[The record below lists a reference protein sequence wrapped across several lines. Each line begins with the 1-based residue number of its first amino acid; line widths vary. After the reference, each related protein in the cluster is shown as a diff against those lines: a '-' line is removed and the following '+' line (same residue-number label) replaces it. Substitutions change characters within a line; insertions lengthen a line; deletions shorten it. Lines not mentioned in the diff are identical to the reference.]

1 MTDSVTDMR
10 DMTRTWPALCALG
23 AGLVHLAISASSPW
37 WWALALISIGALEVA
52 WSLAYLIR
60 GAPFMPRAMLA
71 VSLAPVA
78 VLGSLVVLGL
88 MTQHASAMT
97 MHAGMTA
104 AVTLPVL
111 PFSAATAL
119 NLVVA
124 GRCAVQL
131 RRNRTATAQSVHQ
144 PGPVRAIT
152 GILLGAALVALI
164 TVPALGSTDAGHEAS
179 MHMTM

>member
-1 MTDSVTDMR
+1 MTDGVTDMR

-37 WWALALISIGALEVA
+37 WWSLALISIGALEVA
-52 WSLAYLIR
+52 WSLMYLIR
-60 GAPFMPRAMLA
+60 GTPVMPRGMLA
-71 VSLAPVA
+71 VSLSPVA

-97 MHAGMTA
+97 MHTGITA
-104 AVTLPVL
+104 ALTVPVL
-111 PFSAATAL
+111 SFTAATVL
-119 NLVVA
+119 DLVVA
-124 GRCAVQL
+124 GSCAVHL
-131 RRNRTATAQSVHQ
+131 RRSRTAAPAPIHQ

-164 TVPALGSTDAGHEAS
+164 TVPALGSTDVGHEAS